1 MTKQNLLILL
11 VFGAILFSCSTGKRT
26 SERFSQKRIFS
37 EREKKLILSGKATEP
52 MRVWLITN
60 YNDSVL
66 LRKQSAYFQIDT
78 ANSVLKHFSS
88 RLLATVKDSATRG
101 VGIAA
106 PQVGILKR
114 IIWVQRLDKPGIP
127 FEVYY
132 NPVITKYSDMKQ
144 DVREGCLSIPGIRDT
159 THDRSYAVFIQYDTP
174 KGEHKCEMI
183 EAFTAAIF
191 QHEIDH
197 LNGILFIDHLKKE
210 SNKGIKHSIK

>member
-1 MTKQNLLILL
+1 MVKNQSQTIFTEAEKNLIM
-11 VFGAILFSCSTGKRT
+11 
-26 SERFSQKRIFS
+26 
-37 EREKKLILSGKATEP
+37 SGKVDEP

-60 YNDSVL
+60 KSDSLL
-66 LRKQSAYFQIDT
+66 LRKQSNSFVVDT
-78 ANSVLKHFSS
+78 TNKFLQHFIR
-88 RLLATVKDSATRG
+88 RLLATVQDSATRG

-106 PQVGILKR
+106 PQVGILKQ
-114 IIWVQRLDKPGIP
+114 IIWVQRLDKPGVP

-159 THDRSYAVFIQYDTP
+159 THDRAYAVFIQYDDT

-210 SNKGIKHSIK
+210 AQKNLQHKID

>member
-1 MTKQNLLILL
+1 MKKLSIILL
-11 VFGAILFSCSTGKRT
+11 SSILFLSCSAGKKT
-26 SERFSQKRIFS
+26 IDFSQQKSIFT
-37 EREKKLILSGKATEP
+37 EAEKKLILSGKADEP

-60 YNDSVL
+60 HRDSIL
-66 LRKQSAYFQIDT
+66 LRKKSAYFQVDT

-114 IIWVQRLDKPGIP
+114 IIWVQRLDKPGVP

-132 NPVITKYSDMKQ
+132 NPVITKYSEMKQ

-159 THDRSYAVFIQYDTP
+159 THDRSYAVFIQYDNP

-197 LNGILFIDHLKKE
+197 LNGILFIDHLKNERKT
-210 SNKGIKHSIK
+210 GINHRIK

>member
-1 MTKQNLLILL
+1 MRWLLGIIGIII
-11 VFGAILFSCSTGKRT
+11 FSSCS
-26 SERFSQKRIFS
+26 SHQKIVQNSSDRIFS
-37 EREKKLILSGKATEP
+37 EREKQLIMSGKADEP

-60 YNDSVL
+60 REDSLL
-66 LRKQSAYFQIDT
+66 LRSQSQYFKVDT
-78 ANSVLKHFSS
+78 SNVVLKHFTQ

-114 IIWVQRLDKPGIP
+114 IIWVQRLDKPGVP

-210 SNKGIKHSIK
+210 SQDNLKHKID

>member
-1 MTKQNLLILL
+1 MKRYIFLLLSLYLL
-11 VFGAILFSCSTGKRT
+11 ASCSGTKNLAKDQSQSIFT
-26 SERFSQKRIFS
+26 EAERN
-37 EREKKLILSGKATEP
+37 LIMSGKADEP

-60 YNDSVL
+60 PSDSLL
-66 LRKQSAYFQIDT
+66 LRKQSKSFVVDT
-78 ANSVLKHFSS
+78 TDKFLQHFT
-88 RLLATVKDSATRG
+88 RLLLSTVQDSATRG

-114 IIWVQRLDKPGIP
+114 IIWVQRLDKPGVP

-132 NPVITKYSDMKQ
+132 NPVISKYSDKKQ
-144 DVREGCLSIPGIRDT
+144 DVPEGCLSIPGIRDI
-159 THDRSYAVFIQYDTP
+159 THDRAYAVFIQYDDE

-197 LNGILFIDHLKKE
+197 LDGILFIDHLKKE
-210 SNKGIKHSIK
+210 VQDNLQHKID

>member
-1 MTKQNLLILL
+1 MRYKFSL
-11 VFGAILFSCSTGKRT
+11 VFLLALFLFSCGGNKQFSTSKK
-26 SERFSQKRIFS
+26 SIFND
-37 EREKKLILSGKATEP
+37 REKALIMSGKADEP

-60 YNDSVL
+60 KSDSIL
-66 LRKQSAYFQIDT
+66 LRKNSDAFVVDT
-78 ANSVLKHFSS
+78 TNQYLKHFTK
-88 RLLATVKDSATRG
+88 RLLATVQDSATRG

-114 IIWVQRLDKPGIP
+114 IIWVKRLDKPGVP

-132 NPVITKYSDMKQ
+132 NPVIVKYSDLKQ

-174 KGEHKCEMI
+174 NGTHKCEMI
-183 EAFTAAIF
+183 EDFTAAIF

-210 SNKGIKHSIK
+210 TQKNLQHKVD